1 MIPKTAFYSPH
12 LFCRDTSVFIIMNIR
27 IIIIIP
33 KSSASNLDL
42 CPDSSQDP
50 FRDSPQDIPR
60 SSQYELDLELRLEL
74 LRARSR
80 APFRARIRALRSS
93 ISSSDELHFELQSD
107 PPPERFPHGMEAR
120 NRLRTDSEQTPN
132 RFFLKPYWQLYPP
145 LRSMCNNP
153 RLKSWGKKKAGGEWQ
168 NWAR

>member
-1 MIPKTAFYSPH
+1 MIFPFELFRHMIPKTAFYSPH

-60 SSQYELDLELRLEL
+60 SSQYELDLELRLEP

-93 ISSSDELHFELQSD
+93 IWSSISSSNLTASRAVR
-107 PPPERFPHGMEAR
+107 PSYGRFDR
-120 NRLRTDSEQTPN
+120 ISNRL
-132 RFFLKPYWQLYPP
+132 
-145 LRSMCNNP
+145 
-153 RLKSWGKKKAGGEWQ
+153 GAGL
-168 NWAR
+168 